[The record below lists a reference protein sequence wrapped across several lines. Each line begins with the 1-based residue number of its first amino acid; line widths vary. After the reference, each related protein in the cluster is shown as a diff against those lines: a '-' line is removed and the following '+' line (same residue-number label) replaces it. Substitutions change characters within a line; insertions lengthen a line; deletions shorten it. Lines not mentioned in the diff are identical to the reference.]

1 MNVLNQWKYS
11 VTFIIHWVINH
22 SSYWSDLI
30 SHSDR
35 NISSAVSVLIDHLY
49 WSVSFHIGLFLH
61 CINWLASCLIG
72 HNFSLTVLW
81 RVSMSSNINVSLEN
95 PYGQVTI
102 PRAKLHSSSDSTVIA
117 NPMVITSNENPY
129 QVSSSAP
136 PPYTVKEDG
145 GGNDEGGSCRACC
158 YRCRRKKWHHRC
170 RAWCHNSR
178 RLVTG
183 SDLFICSSRGNK
195 DGRKWGNN
203 EGRREG
209 NFMNWR
215 MFSRCGHFVSQIL
228 TCLWSSNLHP
238 SPPSL
243 PRTGI
248 SEAMGTCVVT
258 NTWGVMASLWC
269 PADFGDHR
277 DFWDSGS
284 LWGPGFFFALDGILF
299 FYWQFY
305 INTYKKILGRWFLDT
320 KWPPLNRSFTSVPL
334 SRNL

>member
-145 GGNDEGGSCRACC
+145 GGDDEGGSCRACC

-178 RLVTG
+178 RIVTG

-228 TCLWSSNLHP
+228 HLHVCEAQTSTP
-238 SPPSL
+238 HHHPYPELGFQRPWGLVWLQTLEGSWRL
-243 PRTGI
+243 CGALRTSGI
-248 SEAMGTCVVT
+248 TGTFGT
-258 NTWGVMASLWC
+258 RGLYGVL
-269 PADFGDHR
+269 
-277 DFWDSGS
+277 
-284 LWGPGFFFALDGILF
+284 GFFLPLMVFYF
-299 FYWQFY
+299 FTGSFISIHIKKYWGDDF
-305 INTYKKILGRWFLDT
+305 
-320 KWPPLNRSFTSVPL
+320 
-334 SRNL
+334 